1 MNLPRLRILYAGL
14 LQLEYVL
21 ALIAGVVLGSG
32 HWVIFVV
39 CLALTLL
46 LGFVTTWLYWKLMD
60 KSIRE
65 K

>member
-1 MNLPRLRILYAGL
+1 MKSLRVRMIYAGL

-21 ALIAGVVLGSG
+21 ALVAGVVLGSQQ
-32 HWVIFVV
+32 WLLFSI

-60 KSIRE
+60 GVR
-65 K
+65 